1 MVVRQAPS
9 QEQRQAAF
17 FNSTA
22 VHASFGDI
30 ELAQI
35 TLRGAVRLCPDSVYA
50 PKRHYTLLTIPSLR
64 RTDGIGAGLDFD
76 AALKDPAMV
85 KFQGSPQVQKLFSRL
100 CALTAALRSRLLQT
114 CTALLIYTAIC
125 ARARLS
131 GAYIANI

>member
-50 PKRHYTLLTIPSLR
+50 LEMHYTLLTIPSLN

-85 KFQGSPQVQKLFSRL
+85 KFQGSPQARKLLFWP
-100 CALTAALRSRLLQT
+100 CALMQHPRLACL
-114 CTALLIYTAIC
+114 
-125 ARARLS
+125 
-131 GAYIANI
+131 